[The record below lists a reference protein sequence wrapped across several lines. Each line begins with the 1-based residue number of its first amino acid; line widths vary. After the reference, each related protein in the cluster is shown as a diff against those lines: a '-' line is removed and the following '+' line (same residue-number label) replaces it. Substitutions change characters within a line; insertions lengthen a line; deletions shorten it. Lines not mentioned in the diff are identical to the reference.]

1 MKNTIKNLQG
11 VNKITNLNQHDPLHD
26 LMNTPVE
33 QEPEE
38 THKGLLFLS
47 HKYCY
52 VKDCPEPWID
62 FDWYRDY
69 QPADKRDD
77 GQKFWPPHKRYCDIM
92 HLDGTVSRE
101 VLISRHYWHAPI
113 TASYTRE
120 KPEYILNPQ
129 TALNMAKY
137 ELEHPQEEQDRFGFP
152 YYPDG
157 MTNATRYQ
165 LIIDELLHYDLID

>member
-1 MKNTIKNLQG
+1 M
-11 VNKITNLNQHDPLHD
+11 TNLNQHDPLHD

-77 GQKFWPPHKRYCDIM
+77 GQKFWPRINDI
-92 HLDGTVSRE
+92 
-101 VLISRHYWHAPI
+101 
-113 TASYTRE
+113 
-120 KPEYILNPQ
+120 
-129 TALNMAKY
+129 
-137 ELEHPQEEQDRFGFP
+137 
-152 YYPDG
+152 
-157 MTNATRYQ
+157 ATSCT
-165 LIIDELLHYDLID
+165 LTELLAVKF